1 AGLGQALVGKGQ
13 EASSFMYT
21 TAISESAAV
30 GFGRLGWV
38 GDHRVPMSAGAV
50 PLARTL
56 SRVLARAR
64 RPAIGIEIEH
74 RAVAAGSTG
83 DLAPID
89 EIWENLRWPRAAMM
103 VRDASHIR
111 RHLLL
116 AGDRRYSL
124 LTARR
129 HDRPVGY
136 LLHRTL
142 QPHALRAFGP
152 ARVGIVSDYLV
163 DESDAATLQALVAE
177 ACRRWSA
184 EGVMV
189 CLALS
194 GHAGHRRALARMGLL
209 QPFAVG
215 GRLVGRRMTSRMMF
229 QPEPGTGGHWHV
241 TFADNDTDLILG
253 TGG

>member
-1 AGLGQALVGKGQ
+1 MFSNRWWWNDDDPLCWIAEHLPSGHVAAICAQRTSPFLLGDHIEPASTVSDWYVAPDHGGAGLGQALVSKG
-13 EASSFMYT
+13 EETSSFMYT

-30 GFGRLGWV
+30 GFGRLGWI
-38 GDHRVPMSAGAV
+38 GDHRVPMSVGAV
-50 PLARTL
+50 PLTRALAR
-56 SRVLARAR
+56 ARAR
-64 RPAIGIEIEH
+64 RPPVGIEIEH
-74 RAVAAGSTG
+74 RAVAVGDTG
-83 DLAPID
+83 DLTPID
-89 EIWENLRWPRAAMM
+89 EIWENLRWPKAAMM

-163 DESDAATLQALVAE
+163 DEGDAATLQALVGE

-184 EGVMV
+184 EGV
-189 CLALS
+189 
-194 GHAGHRRALARMGLL
+194 
-209 QPFAVG
+209 
-215 GRLVGRRMTSRMMF
+215 
-229 QPEPGTGGHWHV
+229 
-241 TFADNDTDLILG
+241 
-253 TGG
+253 